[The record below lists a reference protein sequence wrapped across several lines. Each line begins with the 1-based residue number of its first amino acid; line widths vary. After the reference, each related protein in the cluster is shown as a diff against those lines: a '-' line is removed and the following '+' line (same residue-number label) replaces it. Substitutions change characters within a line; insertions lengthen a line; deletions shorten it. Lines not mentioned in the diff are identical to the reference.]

1 MNLVMNVITRFAP
14 TEFIMNMRAYENTD
28 LVKTLTDKFS
38 CFVRNYYDWSF
49 AEEESKKAVSDSLM
63 PCAKATAIYL
73 KSLASTR

>member
-1 MNLVMNVITRFAP
+1 MDITTGDVYVGEYSGKNMMNLVMNVITRFAP

-49 AEEESKKAVSDSLM
+49 
-63 PCAKATAIYL
+63 C
-73 KSLASTR
+73 